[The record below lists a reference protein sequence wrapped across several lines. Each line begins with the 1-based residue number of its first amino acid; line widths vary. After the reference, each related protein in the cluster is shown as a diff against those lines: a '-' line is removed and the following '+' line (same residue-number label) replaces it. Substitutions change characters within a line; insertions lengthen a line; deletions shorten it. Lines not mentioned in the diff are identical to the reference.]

1 MKKEELMTVEGMT
14 DAIADAVVKVSSE
27 ELKAYIPKAR
37 FDEVNEAKK
46 NAEALIKERDTQLEA
61 LKGASGDIDAL
72 KKQIE
77 ELQAANKTA
86 KSEYDASIRKMQI
99 DNAVNTALHAAGGK
113 NTTAIKALL
122 KGLDKAELG
131 DDGTVKGLDEQIK
144 ALIKSDAYLFE
155 SKGSKLAG
163 ATLPSGGSGD
173 PKAITKE
180 AFSKMS
186 YSEKVN
192 LYNTDKALYDELSK

>member
-1 MKKEELMTVEGMT
+1 MKKEELMTIEGMT
-14 DAIADAVVKVSSE
+14 DAIADAVIKANAE
-27 ELKAYIPKAR
+27 ELKSYIPKTR

-77 ELQAANKTA
+77 ELQTANKTA
-86 KSEYDASIRKMQI
+86 KSEYDASIKRMQI
-99 DNAVNTALHAAGGK
+99 DNAVNAALHAAGGK

-122 KGLDKAELG
+122 KDLDKAELG
-131 DDGTVKGLDEQIK
+131 EDGTVKGLDEQIK
-144 ALIKSDAYLFE
+144 ALVKSDAYLFE
-155 SKGSKLAG
+155 SKNAKPTG
-163 ATLPSGGSGD
+163 ATPSSGGGD

-180 AFSKMS
+180 AFNKMS